1 MRELYEKI
9 KKGTDRRASLIALKK
24 ELKDEAKKKVFLTM
38 TGNRL
43 DEIMKCLVDEDPKV
57 RKNAAAILGE
67 LHCQDALDV
76 LMDAYEEE
84 DKLFVRE
91 SYVQALSAIDC
102 SEYLPQLEERLQ
114 ELAEYDAPEEE
125 KKHTQ
130 AELHALQELILQK
143 KGVKKHTFNG
153 WNRSSEVLLLT
164 LPAFRDLLAEQVT
177 GKKKILKSGVR
188 TIVSDFEDTMKI
200 RTFRNCFLS
209 FIHRQRNMSCLLN
222 RKPWQRS
229 WQVRICCRSLQR
241 HIREKH
247 RSIFGS
253 VCPAEWLLRSGAV
266 FPDRQQQP
274 LRRLLHES

>member
-91 SYVQALSAIDC
+91 AYVQALSAIIC
-102 SEYLPQLEERLQ
+102 LS
-114 ELAEYDAPEEE
+114 
-125 KKHTQ
+125 
-130 AELHALQELILQK
+130 
-143 KGVKKHTFNG
+143 
-153 WNRSSEVLLLT
+153 W
-164 LPAFRDLLAEQVT
+164 
-177 GKKKILKSGVR
+177 KSGC
-188 TIVSDFEDTMKI
+188 
-200 RTFRNCFLS
+200 RNW
-209 FIHRQRNMSCLLN
+209 QNMML
-222 RKPWQRS
+222 RKR
-229 WQVRICCRSLQR
+229 
-241 HIREKH
+241 K
-247 RSIFGS
+247 RSI
-253 VCPAEWLLRSGAV
+253 P
-266 FPDRQQQP
+266 RQNCMHC
-274 LRRLLHES
+274 RN

>member
-91 SYVQALSAIDC
+91 AYVQALSAIDC

-130 AELHALQELILQK
+130 AELHAVQELILQK

-177 GKKKILKSGVR
+177 
-188 TIVSDFEDTMKI
+188 
-200 RTFRNCFLS
+200 
-209 FIHRQRNMSCLLN
+209 
-222 RKPWQRS
+222 
-229 WQVRICCRSLQR
+229 
-241 HIREKH
+241 
-247 RSIFGS
+247 
-253 VCPAEWLLRSGAV
+253 
-266 FPDRQQQP
+266 
-274 LRRLLHES
+274 

>member
-91 SYVQALSAIDC
+91 AYVQALSAIDC

-130 AELHALQELILQK
+130 AELLHCRTDPSEK
-143 KGVKKHTFNG
+143 RREKTTFNG

-164 LPAFRDLLAEQVT
+164 LPAFRDVLAEQVT

-200 RTFRNCFLS
+200 RTFQELLFV
-209 FIHRQRNMSCLLN
+209 IHTQT
-222 RKPWQRS
+222 
-229 WQVRICCRSLQR
+229 
-241 HIREKH
+241 EKH
-247 RSIFGS
+247 VLSSEPETLGSAAGRFGS
-253 VCPAEWLLRSGAV
+253 AADPCR
-266 FPDRQQQP
+266 DT
-274 LRRLLHES
+274 